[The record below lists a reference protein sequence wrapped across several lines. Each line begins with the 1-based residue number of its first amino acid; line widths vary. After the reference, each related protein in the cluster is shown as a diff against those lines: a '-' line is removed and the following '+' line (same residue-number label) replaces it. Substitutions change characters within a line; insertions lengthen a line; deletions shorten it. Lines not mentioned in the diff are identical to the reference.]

1 MEGFTSHISPVEGQT
16 IVQIFGFTVLNRS
29 FYVSGS
35 LCSLYVHLSLM
46 LPMAIQVPRLP
57 LVKKKMLQFQKGQ
70 SSGKS
75 NSLYLSNMIEDVP
88 KSTQA
93 APKAIKDSIMTPAV
107 TTSLQIRS

>member
-35 LCSLYVHLSLM
+35 LCSLYVHLSPM

-57 LVKKKMLQFQKGQ
+57 LVKKKR
-70 SSGKS
+70 SGFRRDRA
-75 NSLYLSNMIEDVP
+75 LGR
-88 KSTQA
+88 
-93 APKAIKDSIMTPAV
+93 V
-107 TTSLQIRS
+107 TVYIYPT